1 MLFLLDNPVLLFVV
15 LTIVFAAA
23 YFLGVWDAQYFHA
36 GPEQE
41 QRAQVGTVQAAL
53 LGLLGLM
60 LGFTFAMGLSHFDLR
75 RQLVIDEANSI
86 GTTGL
91 RASLLPDQYRDDVVR
106 LLREYVDA
114 RVAFYQSGTDPAL
127 LQASI
132 DKSGNLQQQ
141 MWLDAVAAARERP
154 NPITGSFI
162 QSLNETIDLSAKRLE
177 ALENRIPAIVWWVL
191 FLAAA
196 VACFLTGRLYRRQR
210 TFAVFALPLV
220 LAAVLGLIADLDAP
234 RTGLIR
240 ISQRSMIRLQAEHL
254 YSGPLT
260 IESGR

>member
-1 MLFLLDNPVLLFVV
+1 
-15 LTIVFAAA
+15 
-23 YFLGVWDAQYFHA
+23 
-36 GPEQE
+36 
-41 QRAQVGTVQAAL
+41 
-53 LGLLGLM
+53 
-60 LGFTFAMGLSHFDLR
+60 
-75 RQLVIDEANSI
+75 
-86 GTTGL
+86 
-91 RASLLPDQYRDDVVR
+91 
-106 LLREYVDA
+106 
-114 RVAFYQSGTDPAL
+114 
-127 LQASI
+127 
-132 DKSGNLQQQ
+132 LQQQ
-141 MWLDAVAAARERP
+141 MWFDAVAAARERP